1 MARTPGFILLTVS
14 LAAAVLF
21 SAGDSGGQGQSEG
34 QMLVE
39 KNCQGCHTMRRVET
53 SAKNADGWRET
64 IQVMIQ
70 DGAEI
75 EESEIPPMVQY
86 LTREHGPVPEGPG
99 KQILLNIC
107 TQCHNLQ
114 RIKIGRRSAGGVG
127 RDAAGDAQRGR
138 AGKRRAASRHSRL
151 PVAPLRRRLKQLWSP
166 ASAGLFVVESGFSRI
181 AVRLLDPP

>member
-1 MARTPGFILLTVS
+1 MSRAFGFIVTVS

-21 SAGDSGGQGQSEG
+21 SAATTSAQRPSEG
-34 QMLVE
+34 QELVE
-39 KNCQGCHTMRRVET
+39 KRCQGCHTMRRVET

-75 EESEIPPMVQY
+75 EESEIPVMVQY

-114 RIKIGRRSAGGVG
+114 RIKN
-127 RDAAGDAQRGR
+127 
-138 AGKRRAASRHSRL
+138 GKRSPEEWEETLLAMLNEGAPVSDEQLPVIHAYLSRH
-151 PVAPLRRRLKQLWSP
+151 
-166 ASAGLFVVESGFSRI
+166 FSI
-181 AVRLLDPP
+181 D

>member
-1 MARTPGFILLTVS
+1 MTRTLGFVLSMS

-21 SAGDSGGQGQSEG
+21 SAATSSAQRPSEG
-34 QMLVE
+34 QQLVE

-53 SAKNADGWRET
+53 AAKDAKGWQET

-114 RIKIGRRSAGGVG
+114 RIKIGKRSAEEWEETLLAMLNEGAPVN
-127 RDAAGDAQRGR
+127 DEQLPVIHSYL
-138 AGKRRAASRHSRL
+138 SRHFG
-151 PVAPLRRRLKQLWSP
+151 V
-166 ASAGLFVVESGFSRI
+166 
-181 AVRLLDPP
+181 D

>member
-1 MARTPGFILLTVS
+1 MARRFAFLLSVV
-14 LAAAVLF
+14 LAAVMLF
-21 SAGDSGGQGQSEG
+21 SAATAGGQGQSEG
-34 QMLVE
+34 RMLVE

-114 RIKIGRRSAGGVG
+114 RIKIGRRSAEEWEETLLAMLNEGAPVN
-127 RDAAGDAQRGR
+127 DEQLPVIHAYL
-138 AGKRRAASRHSRL
+138 SRHFG
-151 PVAPLRRRLKQLWSP
+151 V
-166 ASAGLFVVESGFSRI
+166 
-181 AVRLLDPP
+181 D